1 MEDIRLSEVSE
12 TERLILCDLTYMWN
26 LKQQQH
32 TQLNTDTQDRLVVA
46 RLRAGRKGEGDQKV

>member
-1 MEDIRLSEVSE
+1 MLSEISG

-46 RLRAGRKGEGDQKV
+46 RLRAGRNG